1 MMVSFLLTVL
11 GPMLQLSD
19 WVLSLS
25 PFHHV
30 PSVTGSDTSWA
41 GLLVVGIVEA
51 VLLLIGLIGFRRQ
64 DTSS

>member
-1 MMVSFLLTVL
+1 MMVSFLLMVL

-19 WVLSLS
+19 WVPSLS
-25 PFHHV
+25 PFHRV

-51 VLLLIGLIGFRRQ
+51 VLLLIGLIGFRRR

>member
-1 MMVSFLLTVL
+1 MMVSFLLMVL
-11 GPMLQLSD
+11 GPMIQLSD
-19 WVLSLS
+19 WVPSLS

-30 PSVTGSDTSWA
+30 PSVAGSDTSWA